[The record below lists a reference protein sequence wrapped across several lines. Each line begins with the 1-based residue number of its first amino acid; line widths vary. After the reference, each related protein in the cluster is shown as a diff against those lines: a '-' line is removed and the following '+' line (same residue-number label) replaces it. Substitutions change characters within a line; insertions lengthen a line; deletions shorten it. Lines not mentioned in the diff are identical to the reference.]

1 MKFEKQFAFYR
12 IPEWYSDYTDYEGL
26 KTQMRQY
33 RDNVNCKV
41 KSLT

>member
-26 KTQMRQY
+26 KT
-33 RDNVNCKV
+33 
-41 KSLT
+41 